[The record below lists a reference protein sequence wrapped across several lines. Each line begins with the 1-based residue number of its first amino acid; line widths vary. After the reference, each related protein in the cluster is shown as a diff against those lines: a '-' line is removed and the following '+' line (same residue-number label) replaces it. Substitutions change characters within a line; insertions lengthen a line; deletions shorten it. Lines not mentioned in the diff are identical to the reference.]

1 MRSGRA
7 QDLHGLGPPPAD
19 AGEVVFA
26 LFLNLFILV
35 LLAAALPF
43 SAAIH
48 LPRHFH
54 VVYSAADPLDSMG
67 GKEGMAA
74 A

>member
-1 MRSGRA
+1 M
-7 QDLHGLGPPPAD
+7 
-19 AGEVVFA
+19 FA
-26 LFLNLFILV
+26 LLLNLFILV